1 MLLRGSH
8 GTHKI
13 DNTTDAEIEA
23 LIEAYLEINPREVMI
38 YGIDR
43 TTPEENLEKV
53 SKEELEAIG
62 KRIAAAGLKVQVNA

>member
-1 MLLRGSH
+1 
-8 GTHKI
+8 
-13 DNTTDAEIEA
+13 
-23 LIEAYLEINPREVMI
+23 MI